1 MNGRMDDFDL
11 VDKVAPLALSAYVEA
26 RGWKKTEPFGDL
38 GASYSFG
45 DGGVEVFVPTSRRL
59 ADFAIRTWETAGA
72 IAEVEERSWSEV
84 LRDLLCDDVDKAQV
98 RLPKTASD
106 GSIPISAGARIIR
119 ESRNMLL
126 AAACSASHPQ
136 PAFSVRRRARAR
148 RYVKDVRLGQT
159 ERGSFVIN
167 LLSPVHQSLDIEELV
182 KDETFPPTPPVH
194 QPFDIAELV
203 EGEIFLPPPDGADDD
218 PFPRRATRKLASG
231 LKALREAADFSN
243 GGSNFTAFEEMV
255 EDGVSANLCDAV
267 GKMVGKRNPVE
278 IEISVKWAL
287 AIPPPEESGAPILF
301 SGPDARILDEAS
313 KILKKRHESHLS

>member
-11 VDKVAPLALSAYVEA
+11 VDAVAPRALSAYVEA
-26 RGWKKTEPFGDL
+26 RGWEKTEPFGDL
-38 GASYSFG
+38 GASYSRG
-45 DGGVEVFVPTSRRL
+45 VGGVEVFVPTSRRL

-72 IAEVEERSWSEV
+72 IAEVEERSRGEV
-84 LRDLLCDDVDKAQV
+84 LRDLLFDDVDRVQI

-106 GSIPISAGARIIR
+106 GAIPISAGARIIR
-119 ESRNMLL
+119 ESRCMLL
-126 AAACSASHPQ
+126 AAACSASRP
-136 PAFSVRRRARAR
+136 ARAFR
-148 RYVKDVRLGQT
+148 TQDHKRALRYVDSARLSHAESG
-159 ERGSFVIN
+159 GFAIG
-167 LLSPVHQSLDIEELV
+167 LLSPIRQS
-182 KDETFPPTPPVH
+182 
-194 QPFDIAELV
+194 
-203 EGEIFLPPPDGADDD
+203 PDGAQPVEDE

-231 LKALREAADFSN
+231 LKALREAVDFSN

-287 AIPPPEESGAPILF
+287 AIPPPKESGAPIRF

-313 KILKKRHESHLS
+313 RFLKKRHESHRTQVLEDS

>member
-11 VDKVAPLALSAYVEA
+11 VDTVAPSALSAYVEA
-26 RGWKKTEPFGDL
+26 RGWEKTEPFGDL
-38 GASYSFG
+38 GASYSRG
-45 DGGVEVFVPTSRRL
+45 VGGVEVFVPTSRRL

-72 IAEVEERSWSEV
+72 IAEVEERSRGEV
-84 LRDLLCDDVDKAQV
+84 LRDLLFDDVDRVQI

-106 GSIPISAGARIIR
+106 GAIPISAGARIIR
-119 ESRNMLL
+119 ESRCMLL
-126 AAACSASHPQ
+126 AAACSASRP
-136 PAFSVRRRARAR
+136 ARAFR
-148 RYVKDVRLGQT
+148 AQDHKRALRYIDSARLSHAEG
-159 ERGSFVIN
+159 GGFAIN
-167 LLSPVHQSLDIEELV
+167 LLSPIRQSS
-182 KDETFPPTPPVH
+182 
-194 QPFDIAELV
+194 
-203 EGEIFLPPPDGADDD
+203 DGAQPVEDE

-287 AIPPPEESGAPILF
+287 AIPPPEESGAPIRF
-301 SGPDARILDEAS
+301 YGPDARILDEAS
-313 KILKKRHESHLS
+313 RFLKKRHESHRT

>member
-11 VDKVAPLALSAYVEA
+11 VDTVAPQALRAYVEA
-26 RGWKKTEPFGDL
+26 LGWKMTEPFGDL
-38 GASYSFG
+38 GASYSLG

-72 IAEVEERSWSEV
+72 IAEVEERSRSEV
-84 LRDLLCDDVDKAQV
+84 LRDLLFDNVDRAQI
-98 RLPKTASD
+98 RLPKTESD
-106 GSIPISAGARIIR
+106 GSIPISAGARIIL
-119 ESRNMLL
+119 ESRSMLL
-126 AAACSASHPQ
+126 AAACSALRSER
-136 PAFSVRRRARAR
+136 AFRAQDHKRAL
-148 RYVKDVRLGQT
+148 RYVDSARLSHA
-159 ERGSFVIN
+159 GSGGFAIS
-167 LLSPVHQSLDIEELV
+167 LLSPIRQS
-182 KDETFPPTPPVH
+182 T
-194 QPFDIAELV
+194 
-203 EGEIFLPPPDGADDD
+203 DGAQPVEDE
-218 PFPRRATRKLASG
+218 PFPRLAARKLASG

-287 AIPPPEESGAPILF
+287 AIPPPEESGAPIRF

-313 KILKKRHESHLS
+313 RFLKKRHESHRS

>member
-1 MNGRMDDFDL
+1 MTLHIPRSDTDYRVAIDQIGRLERALLSVRESPTASPDAVDVIALIQYQEIARLRAELDAVLGFGNGASPPNAARAHFDL
-11 VDKVAPLALSAYVEA
+11 
-26 RGWKKTEPFGDL
+26 
-38 GASYSFG
+38 
-45 DGGVEVFVPTSRRL
+45 
-59 ADFAIRTWETAGA
+59 
-72 IAEVEERSWSEV
+72 
-84 LRDLLCDDVDKAQV
+84 AQI

-119 ESRNMLL
+119 ESRCMLL
-126 AAACSASHPQ
+126 AAACSASRPER
-136 PAFSVRRRARAR
+136 AFRAQDHKRAL
-148 RYVKDVRLGQT
+148 RYVDSARLSCAESG
-159 ERGSFVIN
+159 GFAIS
-167 LLSPVHQSLDIEELV
+167 LLSPIRQS
-182 KDETFPPTPPVH
+182 T
-194 QPFDIAELV
+194 
-203 EGEIFLPPPDGADDD
+203 DGAQPVEDE

-287 AIPPPEESGAPILF
+287 AIPPPEESGAPIRF

-313 KILKKRHESHLS
+313 RFLKKRHESHRTQVLEDS

>member
-1 MNGRMDDFDL
+1 MTTHIPRSDTDYRVTIDQIGRLEHALLSVRESPVASLDAVDVIALIQYQEIARLRAELDAVLGFDNGASLPGAARAHFDL
-11 VDKVAPLALSAYVEA
+11 
-26 RGWKKTEPFGDL
+26 
-38 GASYSFG
+38 
-45 DGGVEVFVPTSRRL
+45 
-59 ADFAIRTWETAGA
+59 
-72 IAEVEERSWSEV
+72 
-84 LRDLLCDDVDKAQV
+84 AQI
-98 RLPKTASD
+98 RLPKTESD

-126 AAACSASHPQ
+126 AAACSASYPQ
-136 PAFSVRRRARAR
+136 PAFSVRRHAHAR
-148 RYVKDVRLGQT
+148 RYVKDVRLSQT

-167 LLSPVHQSLDIEELV
+167 LLSPVRQSLDDAESVEDGLSPMSTVRHSLAVVESVEL
-182 KDETFPPTPPVH
+182 ELIPPPPIR
-194 QPFDIAELV
+194 Q
-203 EGEIFLPPPDGADDD
+203 PPDGADET
-218 PFPRRATRKLASG
+218 FPRRAARKLASG

-255 EDGVSANLCDAV
+255 EDGVSANLCEAV

-287 AIPPPEESGAPILF
+287 AIPPPKEDGAPILF